1 MNDRRRFVASALLA
15 LLCSVAAF
23 AILRGATPQESTGD
37 LEVRMV
43 SPRGDVK
50 ALHSIDVVFD
60 EGMVPLGIRGKA
72 KGTAPLV
79 IEPRIDGAF
88 SWIGSNAL
96 TFVPRGTIAPG
107 TRLTCRIPK
116 GTRSLADKTTGTD
129 YVWEI
134 IVGRPGLLESVPRQ
148 GSLHAPDEPIYLAFT
163 TVPAG
168 TAAGRIQ
175 LLGDSGPIPMTA
187 IVPDSQAV
195 RQLTRQGQSSLPS
208 ENVLALR
215 PEQTLT
221 PGRSYRIILPED
233 LRFAGTDVGLAKAD
247 TIPFTA
253 TGDPS
258 IESLAVVDDGF
269 DLDFAGPVDP
279 DSLRKYLSVTPDIGK
294 VDIRPWSGTS
304 LRVSSNGIRAG
315 MRYDVR
321 IRAGMPSL
329 FGMRLAADQV
339 LTAEIPHQSPRLRIV
354 PSDGFVPAVHG
365 LAIRIEGRN
374 VGSVEIRGG
383 WVRGDSLPARLTGQG
398 RDLSMVPLT
407 RLGYWTQPRETPD
420 SSRALQIPLEKL
432 GARPPGAQAIQV
444 RVYARALYPEEDG
457 RLADLRDDGLIQIT
471 DLGISAI
478 TGTNRGLVW
487 VTRLSTAESVVGAK
501 VRLHVPGI
509 AKPLWTGVTGD
520 DGLLWMPS
528 LKGLN
533 IPAGRNPVVSVE
545 SGKDAVWLK
554 LSYFRGGWGR
564 EGSPEDD
571 GAITAADTTAVF
583 AFTDRPL
590 YRPGEQVHWIALAR
604 SITRGGLGEA
614 GLPALSYRLF
624 APDGRT
630 VDRGRVVLDVP
641 GQTKGDY
648 AIPPGAPLGSYN
660 LTLFPTEDASGR
672 SCGNTYFR
680 VEEYRLPRFEARLES
695 PSRPAISG
703 SRTEVTGRFAYLNG
717 GPLAGAPVK
726 WTITRT
732 PDWETPR
739 EYQGFIFYD
748 PRARDTGEEATYGMT
763 RVAAGEARLD
773 AEGRLRLP
781 IQPDLSGLGQDQS
794 YYVEV
799 GARDLADRSAYD
811 VATFT
816 ARRAAIRVGARLAL
830 DMTTDRPALDASIA
844 CLDSTDQPIS
854 GTALRWQIEKRIWK
868 TVRVRRIGGV
878 FGYENVP
885 MDSVAA
891 SGVITSTSG
900 VSRFRWVPPN
910 AGSYSMLVEATD
922 TSGRATRGRDEVWV
936 PGPESAAWYRDDQ
949 NWLEL
954 KTDKDNYSPSD
965 TARILLPA
973 PAIRTEGL
981 VLTMDDGIQSAKRVR
996 GLFGTPQIE
1005 IPLSSAL
1012 PWGMFVQAVLIG
1024 PPSVPQGD
1032 TEIRKLPY
1040 FAWGRTF
1047 LNIRPDDW
1055 RLNVQVATD
1064 RPSYRPGDEV
1074 TVLISAADVHGN
1086 PVSGQATLAVVDDA
1100 IFQLTGDVQPDP
1112 VSSLYRW
1119 RGMGTEY
1126 DDVRSS
1132 LQMPVRGEKGAMSPG
1147 GDGGEEGGGLRKRFV
1162 ATAHWE
1168 AFVPIGPDGRATVRF
1183 RLADDLTRY
1192 RFRVVASSGVDR
1204 FGYGET
1210 KADVR
1215 KPMQLE
1221 WASPRFTRDGD
1232 NIEVA
1237 AVVRGDFPRETEVR
1251 IVASA
1256 DGARLEGKSERKIK
1270 VPAGGSARTTFRLTN
1285 PGENGVRLRLRAES
1299 VAKSSDG
1306 GARSNDGSSQGSG
1319 GMSDAVEVSIPYDRP
1334 LLWDRE
1340 FLFTRVD
1347 PLLRT
1352 TVETAGRP
1360 LPDQGGLTAIV
1371 GPSLLSGMDDAL
1383 AYAIDYPYGCLEQL
1397 TGSVLAIATEQR
1409 LADHLGTP
1417 LDPAMR
1423 AERAAKLDAA
1433 VSAIS
1438 RCASD
1443 WEITSWPSPDSP
1455 SATDYTV
1462 GYALY
1467 GLTEAKNAKL
1477 DVPSSLVDRLG
1488 DSAAERF
1495 HNLISRTEDR
1505 DPGRLRQL
1513 AADGPWLAWT
1523 LSVADLTRSA
1533 DSLRVRPD
1541 DVEAL
1546 LAIRTSAPLE
1556 SKILLALTM
1565 ANLRH
1570 REDARTL
1577 TRNAEGLQSLVIKQI
1592 HDHEMQRTGR
1602 SVWLSSTDRSWGD
1615 GIGGDVRATALFL
1628 RLLAQSDPSNQDIPG
1643 IVTWI
1648 LEQRRPTSGAW
1659 SNNHITALT
1668 LDLLTTTVST
1678 LEGPASEVT
1687 GTVAVGSDFSD
1698 FRFGAKRGTAWRKFV
1713 PMADIIR
1720 QVDRTGSTAL
1730 RVETRGQRTVYFTAS
1745 LDQARPALDAP
1756 AREEGMIVD
1765 RSYVDAAGNPLGD
1778 RIPLG
1783 EPLFVHLAVVVS
1795 RDAHTL
1801 LVEDPL
1807 PGGIEALNLTF
1818 RNSPSLSM
1826 GERPDSDDPSAL
1838 SIVYRELRDRSVR
1851 LFAAD
1856 VPAGI
1861 YHIYYPA
1868 IATTAGTYKVPGA
1881 RAEMLYSPEIYATS
1895 PPAALRIESVKR

>member
-1 MNDRRRFVASALLA
+1 MNDRRRLLVPALLA
-15 LLCSVAAF
+15 LLCCVAAF
-23 AILRGATPQESTGD
+23 AVLHGATPQKSSGD

-60 EGMVPLGIRGKA
+60 DGMVPLGIRGRA
-72 KGTAPLV
+72 KGTAPLE
-79 IEPRIDGAF
+79 IEPDIDGAF

-96 TFVPRGTIAPG
+96 TFVPRGAIAPG

-116 GTRSLADKTTGTD
+116 GARSLANKTTATD

-134 IVGRPGLLESVPRQ
+134 VVGRPELIQSVPRIA
-148 GSLHAPDEPIYLAFT
+148 SLHAPDEPIYLAFST
-163 TVPAG
+163 RPAAP
-168 TAAGRIQ
+168 AAGQIQ
-175 LLGDSGPIPMTA
+175 LLGENGPIPMA
-187 IVPDSQAV
+187 PIVPDSQAV
-195 RQLTRQGQSSLPS
+195 RQITRRGSTSLPA

-215 PEQTLT
+215 PERPLT
-221 PGRSYRIILPED
+221 PGRDYTIIVPGD
-233 LRFAGTDVGLAKAD
+233 LRFAGTDVGLAEAD
-247 TIPFTA
+247 TISFTA

-258 IESLAVVDDGF
+258 IESLSVIGDGF

-279 DSLRKYLSVTPDIGK
+279 DSLRKYLSITPPIGK
-294 VDIRPWSGTS
+294 IEIHPWSGTS
-304 LRVSSNGIRAG
+304 LRISSSGIRAG
-315 MRYDVR
+315 KRYDVR

-329 FGMRLAADQV
+329 FGLRLAADQV
-339 LTAEIPHQSPRLRIV
+339 LTAEVPHQAPRLRIV

-365 LAIRIEGRN
+365 LAIRIEGTN
-374 VGSVEIRGG
+374 VGPVEIRGG
-383 WVRGDSLPARLTGQG
+383 WVRGDSLPARLTGLG
-398 RDLSMVPLT
+398 RELSAVPLA
-407 RLGYWTQPRETPD
+407 RLGYWSQPRETPD
-420 SSRALQIPLEKL
+420 SARALQIPLERF

-444 RVYARALYPEEDG
+444 RVYGRALYPEEDG

-478 TGTNRGLVW
+478 TGTTRGLAW

-520 DGLLWMPS
+520 GGLLWMPP
-528 LKGLN
+528 LKGLH
-533 IPAGRNPVVSVE
+533 IPAGRSPVVSVE

-564 EGSPEDD
+564 GGSPEDEE
-571 GAITAADTTAVF
+571 AMTAADTTAVF

-604 SITRGGLGEA
+604 SIGRDGLGEA
-614 GLPALSYRLF
+614 GLPALSYRIF
-624 APDGRT
+624 GQDGRT
-630 VDRGRVVLDVP
+630 VDRGRVALDAP

-648 AIPPGAPLGSYN
+648 TIPAGAPLGSYN
-660 LTLFPTEDASGR
+660 VTLFPTEDGSGR
-672 SCGNTYFR
+672 SCGSTYFR
-680 VEEYRLPRFEARLES
+680 VEEYRLPRFEARLEA

-703 SRTEVTGRFAYLNG
+703 SRTEITGRFAYLNG
-717 GPLAGAPVK
+717 GPLAGAPMK
-726 WTITRT
+726 WTITRM

-748 PRARDTGEEATYGMT
+748 PRARDTGEEATYGMI

-773 AEGRLRLP
+773 SEGRLRLP
-781 IQPDLSGLGQDQS
+781 ITPDLNGLGQDQI

-811 VATFT
+811 VTTFT
-816 ARRAAIRVGARLAL
+816 ARRAAIRVGAHLTL
-830 DMTTDRPALDASIA
+830 DMTDDRPALDAAIA
-844 CLDSTDQPIS
+844 CIDSTDQPIS
-854 GTALRWQIEKRIWK
+854 GTTLHWQIEKRIWK

-891 SGVITSTSG
+891 SGVIASTAAAA
-900 VSRFRWVPPN
+900 RFRWVPPS
-910 AGSYSMLVEATD
+910 AGSYSLLVEGAD
-922 TSGRATRGRDEVWV
+922 SSGRATRGRDELWV

-996 GLFGTPQIE
+996 GIFGSPQIE
-1005 IPLSSAL
+1005 IPLANAL
-1012 PWGMFVQAVLIG
+1012 PWGLFVQTILIG

-1032 TEIRKLPY
+1032 TEMRKLPY

-1064 RPSYRPGDEV
+1064 KPSYRPGDEV
-1074 TVLISAADVHGN
+1074 TVLISAADIHGR
-1086 PVSGQATLAVVDDA
+1086 PVEGQATLAVVDDA
-1100 IFQLTGDVQPDP
+1100 IFQLTGDYQPDP

-1132 LQMPVRGEKGAMSPG
+1132 LQMPVRGEKGTMSPG
-1147 GDGGEEGGGLRKRFV
+1147 GDGGDEGGGLRKRFV

-1192 RFRVVASSGVDR
+1192 RFRVVAASGVDR

-1232 NIEVA
+1232 DVEVA
-1237 AVVRGDFPRETEVR
+1237 AVVRGEFPKETEVR
-1251 IVASA
+1251 IVASV
-1256 DGARLEGKSERKIK
+1256 DGARLEGKAERKVK
-1270 VPAGGSARTTFRLTN
+1270 VPAGGSARTSFRLTH
-1285 PGENGVRLRLRAES
+1285 PGESGIRLQLRAE
-1299 VAKSSDG
+1299 
-1306 GARSNDGSSQGSG
+1306 GA
-1319 GMSDAVEVSIPYDRP
+1319 GMSDAVEITIPSDRP

-1340 FLFTRVD
+1340 FLFGRVD

-1352 TVETAGRP
+1352 TVETAGQP
-1360 LPDQGGLTAIV
+1360 LPDQGGLTTIV

-1397 TGSVLAIATEQR
+1397 TSSVLAIATEQR
-1409 LADHLGTP
+1409 LAEHLGTP
-1417 LDPAMR
+1417 IDPAMR
-1423 AERAAKLDAA
+1423 ADRAAKLDAA
-1433 VSAIS
+1433 ISAIA

-1443 WEITSWPSPDSP
+1443 WEITSWPSSDSP
-1455 SATDYTV
+1455 TATDYTV

-1467 GLTEAKNAKL
+1467 GLTQARAAKL
-1477 DVPSSLVDRLG
+1477 GVPSSLVDRLG
-1488 DSAAERF
+1488 DDAARRF
-1495 HNLISRTEDR
+1495 HQLISRTENRHPDA
-1505 DPGRLRQL
+1505 LRRL

-1523 LSVADLTRSA
+1523 LSVADLARPA

-1546 LAIRTSAPLE
+1546 LAIRSSAPLE
-1556 SKILLALTM
+1556 SGILLALTM
-1565 ANLRH
+1565 TNLRS
-1570 REDARTL
+1570 REDAKAL
-1577 TRNAEGLQSLVIKQI
+1577 TRNAEGLQALVIKRI
-1592 HDHEMQRTGR
+1592 RDREIQRTGR
-1602 SVWLSSTDRSWGD
+1602 SIWLSPADHTWGD
-1615 GIGGDVRATALFL
+1615 GIGGDVRATAFFL
-1628 RLLAQSDPSNQDIPG
+1628 RLLAATDPSNQDIPG
-1643 IVTWI
+1643 IVAWL
-1648 LEQRRPTSGAW
+1648 LEQRRPTSGSWA
-1659 SNNHITALT
+1659 NNHVTALT
-1668 LDLLTTTVST
+1668 LDLLTSAVST
-1678 LEGPASEVT
+1678 LEGPAAEVT
-1687 GTVAVGSDFSD
+1687 GTVAVGSDFGD
-1698 FRFGAKRGTAWRKFV
+1698 FRFASRRGGAWRKFV
-1713 PMADIIR
+1713 PMANLIR
-1720 QVDRTGSTAL
+1720 QADRSGSTAL

-1756 AREEGMIVD
+1756 AREEGLIVD
-1765 RSYVDAAGNPLGD
+1765 RAYVDASGNPLGEK
-1778 RIPLG
+1778 IPLG

-1818 RNSPSLSM
+1818 RNAPSVSM
-1826 GERPDSDDPSAL
+1826 GERPDTDDPSAL
-1838 SIVYRELRDRSVR
+1838 PIVYRELRDRSVR

-1861 YHIYYPA
+1861 YHVYYPA
-1868 IATTAGTYKVPGA
+1868 IATTAGTYRVPGA
-1881 RAEMLYSPEIYATS
+1881 RAELLYSPEIYATS
-1895 PPAALRIESVKR
+1895 PPTAVRVEPARR